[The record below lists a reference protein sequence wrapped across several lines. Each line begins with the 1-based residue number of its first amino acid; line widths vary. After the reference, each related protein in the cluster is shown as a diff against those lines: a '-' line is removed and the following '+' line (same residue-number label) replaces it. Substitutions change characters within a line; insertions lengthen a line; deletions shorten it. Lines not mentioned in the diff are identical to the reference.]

1 MISVI
6 IPTFNA
12 EKTIK
17 DCINSILKQKINEEI
32 ELIVVDD
39 GSNDRT
45 REILKSFGGK
55 AKLIEQ
61 KHKGPAAARNN
72 GAKNAKGE
80 IILFTDSDCV
90 VGENWVDEMSK
101 PLKEKE
107 AVGVQ
112 GSYKTEQKELIARFI
127 QIEIEERYGKMKKEK
142 YIDFI
147 GSYSAAY
154 WKAVFQEFGG
164 FNESF
169 SIASGEDPE
178 LSYRIS
184 EKGLKMVFNPGA
196 IVYHTHPTSM
206 LQYFKIKFFRGYWR
220 VLLYRKHK
228 EKAVKDSYTPQA
240 LKLQIGVFY
249 LFFLLLISSI
259 LLMSELIFISGVF
272 LGGLFVLM
280 IPFIYFALKKDFIV
294 GIISPIMLLIRTAAF
309 SLGLIAGLFGGIKK

>member
-45 REILKSFGGK
+45 REIVKSFGGK

-127 QIEIEERYGKMKKEK
+127 QIEIEERY
-142 YIDFI
+142 
-147 GSYSAAY
+147 
-154 WKAVFQEFGG
+154 
-164 FNESF
+164 
-169 SIASGEDPE
+169 
-178 LSYRIS
+178 
-184 EKGLKMVFNPGA
+184 
-196 IVYHTHPTSM
+196 
-206 LQYFKIKFFRGYWR
+206 
-220 VLLYRKHK
+220 
-228 EKAVKDSYTPQA
+228 
-240 LKLQIGVFY
+240 
-249 LFFLLLISSI
+249 
-259 LLMSELIFISGVF
+259 
-272 LGGLFVLM
+272 
-280 IPFIYFALKKDFIV
+280 
-294 GIISPIMLLIRTAAF
+294 
-309 SLGLIAGLFGGIKK
+309 